1 MKKLASALLA
11 AVFLGGMS
19 VAAAPAASAATAPGA
34 TASAA
39 PGCVTETQKVS
50 KGYGTITVC
59 VNEDGTARAYG
70 DLHCTAFGAVL
81 VMWDVAWQTT
91 SGVKI
96 STVAT
101 AGWGDDDIV
110 FDVDP
115 AAGDEA
121 ITGITGVDDIIL
133 STIYM

>member
-81 VMWDVAWQTT
+81 VMWDVAWKTT

-96 STVAT
+96 SNVAT
-101 AGWGDDDIV
+101 AGWGDNDVV

-115 AAGDEA
+115 AAGDEG
-121 ITGITGVDDIIL
+121 ITGITGVDDIVL